1 MQMRF
6 PFNTCKKTIPVFLDV
21 NRKTCFTGV
30 EMSKASKQFKVPEQL
45 ANLYDFANSLDVRH
59 FTHHG
64 VQHTQSDEL
73 AGPRELGA
81 WMAARGLSWT
91 GARITP
97 AMFETALQ
105 LRASVR
111 VYLECDPVE
120 RRRNKEAV
128 QSLNKAMSLFPL
140 RAEARSDGMA
150 LKAARGD
157 ALAGLSLV
165 VAELYDGSV
174 RGTLDR
180 LKMCAAEECRRVF
193 FDRSKPATRRWCMST
208 LCGNRIKTR
217 NYRERQRAT
226 G

>member
-1 MQMRF
+1 
-6 PFNTCKKTIPVFLDV
+6 
-21 NRKTCFTGV
+21 
-30 EMSKASKQFKVPEQL
+30 MSKASRQFKVPDEL

-64 VQHTQSDEL
+64 VQHAQGDEL
-73 AGPRELGA
+73 GGPRELGA
-81 WMAARGLSWT
+81 WMSQRGLSWT
-91 GARITP
+91 GAKITP
-97 AMFETALQ
+97 AMFDTALQ

-111 VYLECDPVE
+111 SYLECDPLE
-120 RRRNKEAV
+120 RRRSTAAV
-128 QSLNKAMSLFPL
+128 QSLNKAISLFPL
-140 RAEARSDGMA
+140 AVEARSDRIV
-150 LKAARGD
+150 LRPARGD
-157 ALAGLSLV
+157 ALAGLSSV

-174 RGTLDR
+174 KGTLDR

-217 NYRERQRAT
+217 NYRERRRDA